1 MVVLLVLG
9 YHDFL
14 YGFSLLSLWW
24 LGIIRFVRGVSPT
37 VFRSAAMSIEVTRD
51 EFEEILNAMKVIR
64 NLLHKD
70 KQPTVEVE
78 NIIAKLDDLKE
89 RS

>member
-1 MVVLLVLG
+1 
-9 YHDFL
+9 
-14 YGFSLLSLWW
+14 
-24 LGIIRFVRGVSPT
+24 
-37 VFRSAAMSIEVTRD
+37 MSIEVTRD

-70 KQPTVEVE
+70 KQPTVDVE